1 MNEFLKFLIFKQND
15 VFIFKKDFSFRKKSI
30 LEYFKLIFDSSNNK
44 FSLVLGI
51 RELFF
56 ETISYFYLIP
66 AVILY
71 LFNFRFI
78 SINPNSIGTYSEELE
93 VILLRNKRKRKK
105 LILLEPK
112 NFSSNRYWVDIIYQN
127 QLIKITSNF
136 ISIILTPFT
145 YIKFIITDA
154 YYPYDRIYF
163 QRQFY
168 YLNKEDKKKFIFDHE
183 ILFKS
188 RYISARSDILKY
200 KELKKQNKFFLRPHR
215 EKKICF
221 LHVRIEKN
229 LKLRNSNF
237 INYIPAIKYLIKN
250 GYEIVYFSTINPDL
264 KLNGFNFFDLNIDE
278 NKKKQIHY
286 LLNSEI
292 FFGQISG
299 PFFLA
304 NFLDKK
310 LIITDLVIFNHLLI
324 SSKFVV
330 ITKKFIKNGKLM
342 KLNEIFNNN
351 LQCIW
356 NNNILKNLNIESLD
370 NNDQEILEAT
380 KEMIEEK
387 KLDQHE
393 IKKFFIKNKIKFKFM
408 NYSILR
414 GTSNSFLK
422 KII

>member
-1 MNEFLKFLIFKQND
+1 MKEFLKFLIFKQND
-15 VFIFKKDFSFRKKSI
+15 VFIFKKNFSFRKKNL
-30 LEYFKLIFDSSNNK
+30 LESFKLIFNENNNK
-44 FSLVLGI
+44 FSLILNI
-51 RELFF
+51 REFFF
-56 ETISYFYLIP
+56 EVISYFYLIP

-93 VILLRNKRKRKK
+93 VILLRNKRERKK
-105 LILLEPK
+105 LILLEPDIY
-112 NFSSNRYWVDIIYQN
+112 SSNKYWVDIIYQN
-127 QLIKITSNF
+127 QIIKITSNF
-136 ISIILTPFT
+136 ISIILTPFS
-145 YIKFIITDA
+145 YIRFITIDA
-154 YYPYDRIYF
+154 YYPHDRIYF

-168 YLNKEDKKKFIFDHE
+168 YASKEDKKKSNFDHE

-200 KELKKQNKFFLRPHR
+200 KELKKKNKFFLEARK

-229 LKLRNSNF
+229 LKLRNGNF

-250 GYEIVYFSTINPDL
+250 GYEIVFFSTTNPNL
-264 KLNGFNFFDLNIDE
+264 SLEGFNFFDLNIDE
-278 NKKKQIHY
+278 NKRKQIYY
-286 LLNSEI
+286 LINSEI

-310 LIITDLVIFNHLLI
+310 LIITDLVVFNHLLI

-330 ITKKFIKNGKLM
+330 ITKKFIKNKKLM

-351 LQCIW
+351 LECIW
-356 NNNILKNLNIESLD
+356 DKNILENLNIKSLD

-387 KLDQHE
+387 KLDQYE
-393 IKKFFIKNKIKFKFM
+393 IKKFLTKNQIKFKFM

-414 GTSNSFLK
+414 GIPKNFLK

>member
-1 MNEFLKFLIFKQND
+1 MKEFLKFLIFKQND
-15 VFIFKKDFSFRKKSI
+15 VFIFKKNFSFRKKNL
-30 LEYFKLIFDSSNNK
+30 LESFKLIFNKNNNK
-44 FSLVLGI
+44 FSLILNI
-51 RELFF
+51 REFFF
-56 ETISYFYLIP
+56 EVISYFYLIP
-66 AVILY
+66 AIILY

-93 VILLRNKRKRKK
+93 VILLRNKKKRNK
-105 LILLEPK
+105 LILLEPDSY
-112 NFSSNRYWVDIIYQN
+112 SSNKYWVDIIYQN

-145 YIKFIITDA
+145 YISFIVIDA
-154 YYPYDRIYF
+154 YCPYDKVYF

-168 YLNKEDKKKFIFDHE
+168 YLNQEDKKKSNFDHE

-188 RYISARSDILKY
+188 RYISARSDIHKY
-200 KELKKQNKFFLRPHR
+200 SELKKTSKFFLEVRK

-237 INYIPAIKYLIKN
+237 TNYIPAIKYLIKN
-250 GYEIVYFSTINPDL
+250 GYEIVFFSTTNPN
-264 KLNGFNFFDLNIDE
+264 LNLDGFNFFDLNIDE
-278 NKKKQIHY
+278 NKKKQIYY
-286 LLNSEI
+286 LINSEI

-330 ITKKFIKNGKLM
+330 ITKKFIKNKKLM
-342 KLNEIFNNN
+342 KLNEIFDNN

-356 NNNILKNLNIESLD
+356 DKNILENLNIKSLD
-370 NNDQEILEAT
+370 NNDQEILEVT
-380 KEMIEEK
+380 KEMIEDR
-387 KLDQHE
+387 KLDKYE
-393 IKKFFIKNKIKFKFM
+393 IKKFFIKNQIKFKFM

-414 GTSNSFLK
+414 GISNSFLN